1 MHTKTITAVSALT
14 LFASAGLAQ
23 TSTWNLT
30 TDGFWSVPTNWTPV
44 TAPITMTSDA
54 FIPNNGTYTI
64 RISGNFPTDDITNDN
79 PNATIALDASRQ
91 HELFGNFDND
101 GVYIVNQTN
110 GGALTTLFWRDTAT
124 ISGSGSILL
133 NGFTTRARFV
143 VDTGSTLTNGANH
156 TIHGFGQIFGDFI
169 NNGTIQADNP
179 FNTLDF
185 RFGNVTNNGVIGA
198 TNDGILSL
206 NLIDLIINQSPSGV
220 IRADGGEV
228 SLNQTTI
235 SGGIVEGINGGAVV
249 SNGTPTFDDVTVSG
263 NVQVAPSRT
272 LNLSDT
278 ITNNGLI
285 QVNPTNGAA
294 ATVLDADNDVLLT
307 GSGIVRLGG
316 FTTRAQITTS
326 GGGTITNDTD
336 HSIDGFGRIFASM
349 TNNGSISAN
358 SPGQTLLI
366 FSEGQTNNN
375 MMSADGGL
383 MELNSFTLDQ
393 TGGGTLAAN
402 TSNIIY
408 SGATVLGGTLTSG
421 SGFHDIVTD
430 STFDAVTSQGEIQVN
445 AGDTLQI
452 SGSITNNGEILV
464 NPNNGAAQTN
474 LTFIETGAFN
484 GTGTLTLNGFSTRAQ
499 LAGDPG
505 VLVTNGANHTIH
517 GFGRII
523 TPVINDGMINAD
535 VAGQEIIVTA
545 SIQNN
550 NTIQSDAGAILELS
564 TGSDV
569 LQASG
574 AKIAADDGEIELQN
588 TTIIGGSIESTGIGV
603 FNVQIG
609 TSRLASVTSNA
620 NVQVEAGQTLEL
632 SGSHT
637 NNALINVNPNNGA
650 AVTRV
655 DIQQDITINGT
666 GELRLNGISTR
677 SQITSVTGTEVL
689 TNGADHTITGIGM
702 INTDLVNNGTIAPGL
717 SAGTI
722 SASSPISLSDSS
734 VLEIEVAG
742 LSSHDLID
750 SSSTFHADGT
760 LDLSLIDGFTPT
772 ESWVVTI
779 VTADAGVTGTFD
791 TLIAPPPAD
800 PRLTYR
806 IGYFD
811 DEIRVG
817 AVCDTDFDFSGG
829 LNFLDVSIFLS
840 LYADMNPIADLTGE
854 GQFNFLDISAFL
866 ANYGQSCP

>member
-1 MHTKTITAVSALT
+1 
-14 LFASAGLAQ
+14 
-23 TSTWNLT
+23 
-30 TDGFWSVPTNWTPV
+30 
-44 TAPITMTSDA
+44 
-54 FIPNNGTYTI
+54 
-64 RISGNFPTDDITNDN
+64 
-79 PNATIALDASRQ
+79 
-91 HELFGNFDND
+91 
-101 GVYIVNQTN
+101 
-110 GGALTTLFWRDTAT
+110 
-124 ISGSGSILL
+124 
-133 NGFTTRARFV
+133 
-143 VDTGSTLTNGANH
+143 
-156 TIHGFGQIFGDFI
+156 
-169 NNGTIQADNP
+169 
-179 FNTLDF
+179 
-185 RFGNVTNNGVIGA
+185 
-198 TNDGILSL
+198 
-206 NLIDLIINQSPSGV
+206 
-220 IRADGGEV
+220 
-228 SLNQTTI
+228 
-235 SGGIVEGINGGAVV
+235 
-249 SNGTPTFDDVTVSG
+249 
-263 NVQVAPSRT
+263 
-272 LNLSDT
+272 
-278 ITNNGLI
+278 
-285 QVNPTNGAA
+285 
-294 ATVLDADNDVLLT
+294 
-307 GSGIVRLGG
+307 
-316 FTTRAQITTS
+316 
-326 GGGTITNDTD
+326 
-336 HSIDGFGRIFASM
+336 
-349 TNNGSISAN
+349 
-358 SPGQTLLI
+358 
-366 FSEGQTNNN
+366 
-375 MMSADGGL
+375 
-383 MELNSFTLDQ
+383 
-393 TGGGTLAAN
+393 
-402 TSNIIY
+402 
-408 SGATVLGGTLTSG
+408 
-421 SGFHDIVTD
+421 
-430 STFDAVTSQGEIQVN
+430 
-445 AGDTLQI
+445 
-452 SGSITNNGEILV
+452 
-464 NPNNGAAQTN
+464 
-474 LTFIETGAFN
+474 
-484 GTGTLTLNGFSTRAQ
+484 
-499 LAGDPG
+499 